1 MIVDHGGVSE
11 SAVPA
16 LSYDELAGRLAEALA
31 ALERANAVIAAQ
43 GARIFEQDARIAE
56 LEARLGQNPGNSSRP
71 PSSQGLDKPAPKSLR
86 KNGQRRP
93 GRPKGHRGST
103 LEMVAD
109 PCRTERHEPKRC
121 RGCGGCLA
129 GSVQAGVERRQ
140 VFDLLPVQVEVVQHE
155 LVKRRC
161 GGCGTVTSPVA
172 PPGVEAPVQYGP
184 RATAICLYLYA
195 GQFLSK
201 DRTATAM
208 GELFALP
215 MSGRTVLSMA
225 GRAADGLA
233 GFLERARAEIASAPV
248 AHFDET
254 GLRVEG
260 RLHWVH
266 SASTGKWSLITV
278 HAKRGVEAMN
288 AAGVLN
294 HFTGV
299 AVHDAWAPYDTYTGA
314 THALCNAH
322 LLRELQY
329 VIDNTPDGQW
339 CWAAQAGDALLEMKA
354 LVEQA
359 MAAGGLDHLDQ
370 QVLDHQIKLLH
381 DAAVI
386 GANGTKARTGKL
398 MAKFHALATRITTRQ
413 DDYLR
418 FTRDPRVP
426 FTNNAAEGEI
436 RMIKVRQKVS
446 GCQRTLTGAQRFC
459 AIRSYLA
466 TARKHAVTFFDALV
480 QLAEGHPWLPTTA

>member
-16 LSYDELAGRLAEALA
+16 LSYDELAGRLAEALT
-31 ALERANAVIAAQ
+31 ALERANAVIAEQ
-43 GARIFEQDARIAE
+43 GARIAE

-71 PSSQGLDKPAPKSLR
+71 PSSQGLAKPAPKSLR
-86 KNGQRRP
+86 KKGQRRP
-93 GRPKGHRGST
+93 GRPKGHPGST

-109 PCRTERHEPKRC
+109 PSRIERHEPQRC
-121 RGCGGCLA
+121 RGCGGGLA

-140 VFDLLPVQVEVVQHE
+140 VFDLLPVQVEVVEHE

-161 GGCGTVTSPVA
+161 RGCGTVTSPVA
-172 PPGVEAPVQYGP
+172 PPGVQAPVQYGP

-201 DRTATAM
+201 DRTASAL
-208 GELFALP
+208 GELFGLP
-215 MSGRTVLSMA
+215 VTGATVLAMTR
-225 GRAADGLA
+225 RAAGGLE
-233 GFLERARAEIASAPV
+233 GFLERARAEIAVAPV

-254 GLRVEG
+254 GLRVAG

-266 SASTGKWSLITV
+266 SASTGTWSLITV

-299 AVHDAWAPYDTYTGA
+299 AVHDAWAPYDTYTA
-314 THALCNAH
+314 AEHALCNAH

-329 VIDNTPDGQW
+329 VIDNTPGGQW
-339 CWAAQAGDALLEMKA
+339 CWAAQAGDALLQMKT
-354 LVEQA
+354 LVEDCLA
-359 MAAGGLDHLDQ
+359 GGGLDRLDRQ
-370 QVLDHQIKLLH
+370 ALDDQVKLFH

-386 GANGTKARTGKL
+386 GANATRARTGKL
-398 MAKFHALATRITTRQ
+398 MAKFHALATRMRTRQ

-418 FTRDPRVP
+418 FTRDPCVP

-480 QLAEGHPWLPTTA
+480 QLAEGRPWMPTTA